1 MIVDACRDQRVS
13 ELKQNRARP
22 PEQDEPFG
30 VEALR
35 DYGRSFSRPAPP
47 TSSALSA
54 IASAEA
60 DFHSHP
66 ATPTSAR
73 PMAPWRTSFQPRPF
87 GWCAGSRSV
96 RYA

>member
-1 MIVDACRDQRVS
+1 VIVDARRNQRVG

-35 DYGRSFSRPAPP
+35 DYVRSFSARLAPP
-47 TSSALSA
+47 ALSALSA
-54 IASAEA
+54 VAPAEAEASEEA

-73 PMAPWRTSFQPRPF
+73 PTAPWRTSFQLRPF
-87 GWCAGSRSV
+87 GG
-96 RYA
+96 